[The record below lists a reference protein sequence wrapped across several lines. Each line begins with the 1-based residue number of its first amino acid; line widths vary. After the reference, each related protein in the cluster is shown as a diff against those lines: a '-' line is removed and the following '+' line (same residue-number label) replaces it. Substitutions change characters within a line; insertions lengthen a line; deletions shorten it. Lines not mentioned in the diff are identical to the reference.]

1 MNGLSG
7 VSTTRVCGGRASR
20 RARASHGA
28 PDPGTPLALL
38 HRIDTGANRRAVVD
52 GFIYPRIP
60 LGGLSMSPQTLRSVV
75 QYLKGLDLPSGKQG
89 IIDTALRNR
98 APQDVVDVLQKIPDQ
113 VYQEMDDIWREL
125 GKQI

>member
-1 MNGLSG
+1 
-7 VSTTRVCGGRASR
+7 
-20 RARASHGA
+20 
-28 PDPGTPLALL
+28 
-38 HRIDTGANRRAVVD
+38 
-52 GFIYPRIP
+52 
-60 LGGLSMSPQTLRSVV
+60 MSPQTLRSVV
-75 QYLKGLDLPSGKQG
+75 QYLKGLDLPSSKQG